1 MKIRIK
7 EIRQAKGLTQDELA
21 VKVDLSRSY
30 LAQLEKGKRPL
41 TTKKQAIIAAALD
54 VEPTELVDF
63 SAPDKDEEVLL
74 LEAFRAL
81 SPEQR
86 KAWLE
91 WAKVAKGSALDKE

>member
-7 EIRQAKGLTQDELA
+7 EIRQAKGLTQDELS

-30 LAQLEKGKRPL
+30 LAQLDKGTRQL
-41 TTKKQAIIAAALD
+41 STKKQAIIAAALD
-54 VEPTELVDF
+54 VEPTEIEDL
-63 SAPDKDEEVLL
+63 SAPDKDDEALL

-91 WAKVAKGSALDKE
+91 WANIAKGSALDKE

>member
-1 MKIRIK
+1 MEIRIK
-7 EIRQAKGLTQDELA
+7 EIRQAKGLTQDELS

-30 LAQLEKGKRPL
+30 LAQLEKGTRQL

-63 SAPDKDEEVLL
+63 SAPDKDDEALL

-91 WAKVAKGSALDKE
+91 WANVAKGSALDKE